1 MLISNLSPWLHAL
14 IALGVFLGVGLLLGL
29 LLAFADEKL
38 AVKKDE
44 RTEKLASLLPGL
56 NCGLC
61 GYPSCNAMS
70 EAILAGKVKKISQ
83 CRPSR
88 PAQREAILE
97 YLAGAPDADGKTIDI
112 KL

>member
-1 MLISNLSPWLHAL
+1 MLISIPSPWLAL
-14 IALGVFLGVGLLLGL
+14 IAIGVFLVLGLLLGL

-38 AVKKDE
+38 SVKDDE
-44 RTEKLASLLPGL
+44 RTATLTELLPGY
-56 NCGLC
+56 NCGAC
-61 GYPSCNAMS
+61 GYPSCNEMAK
-70 EAILAGKVKKISQ
+70 AILAGKVRNVSQ

-88 PAQREAILE
+88 PAQREAIIE